1 MWTYFALIQLGQR
14 HHQSARYRGYHSKK
28 LRDQQ
33 DGRMKK
39 HLRSFMI
46 SQFKRTFRT
55 IYLDE
60 ICPFWYVYVY
70 DDDDDDELFLCYGWP
85 TKGFSLISGRD
96 HCQRS
101 SPSWIPNT
109 PWAGFEPAQNLSSGL
124 VEWSCVVV
132 ITTTPRRHK

>member
-1 MWTYFALIQLGQR
+1 MRTYFALIQLGQR

-55 IYLDE
+55 PGLSIISLLILSNPHLYE
-60 ICPFWYVYVY
+60 RTGN
-70 DDDDDDELFLCYGWP
+70 ELG
-85 TKGFSLISGRD
+85 
-96 HCQRS
+96 
-101 SPSWIPNT
+101 
-109 PWAGFEPAQNLSSGL
+109 ENLQIKLALTCEG
-124 VEWSCVVV
+124 
-132 ITTTPRRHK
+132 